1 MLHSVTYL
9 RAFSMLYI
17 VGFWHLLD
25 YVEAGQSSVFMVYF
39 TDVILALFVFVSGFL
54 VGRKS
59 RRQPG
64 AGAFYKN
71 RLLRIYPLY
80 ALAVAVFYLCGI
92 NGGWVLAKALVGI
105 SMYYQPAP
113 LTLWFITML
122 LLFYLVTP
130 ALMAQVNNLPAYLSL
145 TGALFGATLVTKVLT
160 NTVDLRLLLYFPCFC
175 LGVFCV
181 NHGLRNRLINL
192 KIALPGLLTSLVL
205 AWASFDRFDIE
216 TLNLLKRIPLV
227 TLGAYLIF
235 YVAAN
240 NEQRFRENFFVSLL
254 AYSSFA
260 MYLFHRP
267 ILNGVRAVWFPET
280 EWLQVLYLASIGL
293 CLVVLVSW
301 SLQKLYD
308 MTYLALRLRLASQ
321 QAATL

>member
-1 MLHSVTYL
+1 MTNLHSVTYL

-25 YVEAGQSSVFMVYF
+25 YTEVGHSSVFMVYF
-39 TDVILALFVFVSGFL
+39 TDVVLALFVFVSGFL

-64 AGAFYKN
+64 ATAFYKN

-80 ALAVAVFYLCGI
+80 ALAVVIFYLCGI
-92 NGGWVLAKALVGI
+92 NDGWVSAKALIGI

-130 ALMAQVNNLPAYLSL
+130 ALVALVNKLPAYLL
-145 TGALFGATLVTKVLT
+145 VTAALFGATLAIKVIT

-175 LGVFCV
+175 LGVFCA

-192 KIALPGLLTSLVL
+192 KIALPGLLAALLLV
-205 AWASFDRFDIE
+205 WVNFDIE
-216 TLNLLKRIPLV
+216 TLNMLKRIPLV
-227 TLGAYLIF
+227 ALGAYLIF
-235 YVAAN
+235 YVAAT
-240 NEQRFRENFFVSLL
+240 NEQRFRESTVVSLL

-267 ILNGVRAVWFPET
+267 ILNGVQAAWFPDAG
-280 EWLQVLYLASIGL
+280 WLQVVYLASVGL
-293 CLVVLVSW
+293 CLVVLISW

-308 MTYLALRLRLASQ
+308 ITYLALRLRLASE
-321 QAATL
+321 QAAAL